1 METLKD
7 ALQEMHQD
15 IDTLLS
21 IGTEDR
27 EVVVDDHA
35 EELNDLFRETNELL
49 NDTLLIDFGEN
60 Q

>member
-1 METLKD
+1 
-7 ALQEMHQD
+7 MHQD